1 MKMMLLQLTDDSVGK
16 LIEPP
21 PVPFS
26 FGAPGWYA
34 LGAFAILL
42 LAFCVYLLVLH
53 YRSNLYRRHALAF
66 LTDTEIKYSAKDA
79 FGELVYETHML
90 IKRIAMSRYGRKKV
104 SSLRG
109 DEWIAFINTT
119 WHDKAFDNADDELL
133 TQTIYKPRVPVSAG
147 QATAFTRKAR
157 RWIKKHKKHIKA

>member
-1 MKMMLLQLTDDSVGK
+1 MQLLQLTDDSVGK
-16 LIEPP
+16 LIEPA

-26 FGAPGWYA
+26 FGAPGWYVVGA
-34 LGAFAILL
+34 LALALL
-42 LAFCVYLLVLH
+42 IFCIYLLVMH
-53 YRSNLYRRHALAF
+53 YKSNRYRRNALQF
-66 LTDTEIKYSAKDA
+66 LANTEDKFSTRQA
-79 FGELVYETHML
+79 FGELIYETHML

-109 DEWIAFINTT
+109 DEWISFINTT
-119 WHDKAFDNADDELL
+119 WREKAFDNSDDELL
-133 TQTIYKPRVPVSAG
+133 TQTIYKPLVPVSAG